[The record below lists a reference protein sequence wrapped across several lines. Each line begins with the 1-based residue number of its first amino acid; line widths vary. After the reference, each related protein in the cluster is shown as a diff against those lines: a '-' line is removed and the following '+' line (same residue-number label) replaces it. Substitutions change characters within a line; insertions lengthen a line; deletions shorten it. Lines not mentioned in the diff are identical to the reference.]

1 MSYRKGRLSHF
12 IREVVSEAIANR
24 VSDPRVNHF
33 TSVTRVELS
42 ADMHFADVFVSVMG
56 TDTDAR
62 RTMRGLE
69 SARGMIQTRL
79 ARQLKLRQCPILRF
93 QLDLG
98 VKAAIETIRQLKEVE
113 RPAGEGASEQNQ
125 EETVG
130 DEQAGARKDSRTSEP
145 EKGEPE
151 AGGAEQA
158 VENRKQKTESGKT
171 ESDDDEDNHSSD
183 G

>member
-1 MSYRKGRLSHF
+1 MSYRKERLSHF

-24 VSDPRVNHF
+24 VSDPRVSHF

-42 ADMHFADVFVSVMG
+42 PDRRFADVFVSVMG
-56 TDTDAR
+56 TEADSR

-79 ARQLKLRQCPILRF
+79 ARQLQLRQCPILRF

-113 RPAGEGASEQNQ
+113 QDLAGEGERQ
-125 EETVG
+125 E
-130 DEQAGARKDSRTSEP
+130 S
-145 EKGEPE
+145 EPE
-151 AGGAEQA
+151 AGGTSGDSRSSSAEQA
-158 VENRKQKTESGKT
+158 
-171 ESDDDEDNHSSD
+171 SDDDESDRPSD